1 MNFVSAA
8 RASSAIS
15 DRGFVSVPMELN
27 WGEDG
32 KVFTIESADFQ
43 KRSMEILGYA
53 YDAPE
58 LKPLRDLFLNARTAY
73 LYRLNSGEKAENAY
87 GTAKYTGTRGNDIRI
102 VIQANVDEPEKFDV
116 ITYLGASK
124 VDSQTV
130 GEAAELEENSFV
142 RFKKDIQLEATAGAP
157 MSGGV
162 NKEEITGD
170 DHQAALV
177 KLEAYTCNILI
188 CTATDEKMKKLYAAF
203 TKRLRDE
210 TGVKFQTVIYGYA
223 GDYPG
228 VINLKNAVTEEGTKG
243 NELVFWLGGAEAA
256 CAANKTLTNRNYD
269 GEYMVAAE
277 YTQTELVK
285 ALQAG
290 ELCFHKVGNEIH
302 VLDDI
307 NSFVTFTDEMSRDF
321 SMNQVVRVLD
331 QYGNDIALLFNSKYL
346 GKIPNDKD
354 GRVSFWGD
362 LDDYNKKMQSLRAV
376 TNYNPEELTVE
387 QGEERTAVVVRNP
400 VQVVCAMAKCYMT
413 VYVN

>member
-1 MNFVSAA
+1 MIQEKQKKTKKPKQTAESELLFTKEQLLASRKYEKDKDILSAALEDGEYTETQVAEIILQFRKGRVKLMAFGGGLFTTQNKVLPGHYMNFVSAA

-223 GDYPG
+223 
-228 VINLKNAVTEEGTKG
+228 
-243 NELVFWLGGAEAA
+243 
-256 CAANKTLTNRNYD
+256 
-269 GEYMVAAE
+269 
-277 YTQTELVK
+277 
-285 ALQAG
+285 
-290 ELCFHKVGNEIH
+290 EI
-302 VLDDI
+302 I
-307 NSFVTFTDEMSRDF
+307 
-321 SMNQVVRVLD
+321 
-331 QYGNDIALLFNSKYL
+331 
-346 GKIPNDKD
+346 
-354 GRVSFWGD
+354 
-362 LDDYNKKMQSLRAV
+362 
-376 TNYNPEELTVE
+376 
-387 QGEERTAVVVRNP
+387 QG
-400 VQVVCAMAKCYMT
+400 
-413 VYVN
+413 